1 MSGQLIIAKLSFA
14 AACRCRER
22 QWSNRVLYS
31 GRTQLSSRFDIRC
44 TRVRLC
50 EWSSTHEPA
59 WCIVILCLVSVV
71 SNASSGVWVHSIRP
85 GVLREYTVMNH
96 AALRHIDEIATY
108 SFESCKCI
116 DGMKSWE
123 KSGMGPRRMI
133 PPLLRSLYQ
142 IRT

>member
-1 MSGQLIIAKLSFA
+1 MSGRLIIAKLSFA
-14 AACRCRER
+14 VACRCRER
-22 QWSNRVLYS
+22 QPSNRVPC
-31 GRTQLSSRFDIRC
+31 QSRIHILAVIWISD
-44 TRVRLC
+44 VYGMVYAGGVALD
-50 EWSSTHEPA
+50 PA
-59 WCIVILCLVSVV
+59 WCIGILCLVSVV

-85 GVLREYTVMNH
+85 GVLREYAVMNH